1 MVYQER
7 FLSRSVQHAVL
18 RTALYGGRLHALRR
32 WLWNNGYI
40 KLRHRH
46 QGVPQRRWRWIPDQP
61 QLRTVSAPPPPRP
74 HSLPHSLPYSFRLLI
89 HTDSSSP
96 TAGMSP
102 IVSPS
107 GLPHAV
113 PVEPGQYKSARIAMQ
128 VAHPADQPRTKYRA
142 AKAGRWLCASDSFV
156 PARRTDGSAE
166 HQLASRSSAQ
176 APDSQQDLR
185 PLALDT
191 T

>member
-18 RTALYGGRLHALRR
+18 RAALYGGGLHALRR

-61 QLRTVSAPPPPRP
+61 QLRTVSAPLPPRP
-74 HSLPHSLPYSFRLLI
+74 HSLPHSLPYSLPYSFRLLI

-107 GLPHAV
+107 GFATRSASRARAV
-113 PVEPGQYKSARIAMQ
+113 QISA
-128 VAHPADQPRTKYRA
+128 YRD
-142 AKAGRWLCASDSFV
+142 AGRTPRRPTTDEIPRCKSGSMALCV
-156 PARRTDGSAE
+156 
-166 HQLASRSSAQ
+166 
-176 APDSQQDLR
+176 
-185 PLALDT
+185 
-191 T
+191 